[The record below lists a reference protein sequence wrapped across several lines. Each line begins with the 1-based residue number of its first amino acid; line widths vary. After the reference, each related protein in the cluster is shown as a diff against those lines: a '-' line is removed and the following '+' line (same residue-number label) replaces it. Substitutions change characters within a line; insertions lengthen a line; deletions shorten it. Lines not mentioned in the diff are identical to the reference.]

1 MILVYKLTTF
11 LFLISVG
18 VVLAVMGIRE
28 FRLTATKLSSLKKIG
43 KSMKIGLLFTVSIF
57 SFFCTIYLFIL
68 WDSLLEIDIQPALS
82 IFICVLIPC
91 WIVITTGVF
100 VQISYLQMLIHSKK
114 K

>member
-1 MILVYKLTTF
+1 
-11 LFLISVG
+11 
-18 VVLAVMGIRE
+18 
-28 FRLTATKLSSLKKIG
+28 
-43 KSMKIGLLFTVSIF
+43 
-57 SFFCTIYLFIL
+57 
-68 WDSLLEIDIQPALS
+68 LEIDIQPALS